1 MYGQKNRTKNNIERT
16 CQNVIGN
23 AIKEASRAATSS
35 VNNFKKSDPILVRKK
50 MEIKDVYYRKS
61 EPKKEL
67 FRFELAFDAEQYA
80 IVAVAICIIVM
91 IWCCMAKAARKHT
104 AKHAEKL
111 AAKLTKKSAR
121 KSH

>member
-1 MYGQKNRTKNNIERT
+1 MYGQKIVQKNNIERT

-67 FRFELAFDAEQYA
+67 FRFELAFDTELYA
-80 IVAVAICIIVM
+80 VIVAAVCISEM
-91 IWCCMAKAARKHT
+91 IWCCMA
-104 AKHAEKL
+104 
-111 AAKLTKKSAR
+111 
-121 KSH
+121 